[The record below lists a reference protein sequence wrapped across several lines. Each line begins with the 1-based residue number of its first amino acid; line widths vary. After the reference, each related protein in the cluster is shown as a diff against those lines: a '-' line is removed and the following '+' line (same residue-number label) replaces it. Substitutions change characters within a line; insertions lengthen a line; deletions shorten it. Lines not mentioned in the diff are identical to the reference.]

1 MSSPGRTRRTRG
13 REVNGVLPLDKPA
26 GITSNEALQ
35 EVKHLYGARKAG
47 HTGSLDRTATGLLP
61 LCLGEATK
69 FSALLLEAD
78 KRYVARCKLGQRTA
92 TGDAA
97 GEILEARSVPKLDR
111 AGLDL
116 LLGRFRGDIQQI
128 PPMYSALKQQGQ
140 RLYELAYQGIE
151 VERSPRPVTIH
162 ELTLLDLEAEE
173 FEIAVWCSKGTYIR
187 TLAEDIGEAV
197 GCGAHVLHLRRTA
210 AGHFLEQEMVSMAAV
225 RSAAEQGTEALDLLL
240 LGTDRMLRNVPALV
254 LQESVA
260 FYFRQGQPVLVPR
273 APTHG
278 RVRIYA
284 ESGFFLG
291 AGEVLDDGRIA
302 PRRLFQSAP
311 PAGTAVTG

>member
-1 MSSPGRTRRTRG
+1 MKRRTRG

-35 EVKHLYGARKAG
+35 EVKHLYGASKAG

-78 KRYVARCKLGQRTA
+78 KRYVTRCKLGRRTA

-97 GEILEARSVPKLDR
+97 GEVLEVCAVPVLER
-111 AGLDL
+111 AGFEAL
-116 LLGRFRGDIQQI
+116 LARFRGDIEQI

-151 VERSPRPVTIH
+151 VERHPRPVTIH
-162 ELTLLDLEAEE
+162 ELTLLDLQADE

-187 TLAEDIGEAV
+187 TLAEDIGAAV
-197 GCGAHVLHLRRTA
+197 GCGAHVMQLRRTA
-210 AGHFLEQEMVSMAAV
+210 AGHFLEQEMVSMTTV
-225 RSAAEQGTEALDLLL
+225 RAAAERGIEALDQLL
-240 LGTDRMLRNVPALV
+240 LGTDSMLRNAPALV

-260 FYFRQGQPVLVPR
+260 YYFRQGQPVLVPK
-273 APTHG
+273 APTQG

-311 PAGTAVTG
+311 KAGTVATG